1 MTTPQATTRHRS
13 ITAHVARSARGA
25 AIGAFFDLDR
35 TLLEGFSAYPY
46 LGERLVS
53 GDMTPREML
62 ANLGAM
68 LDYKLGR
75 SGFSGVVGKT
85 TRPLRGIAEKVLEEL
100 GEEVFRK
107 HLLGRIYPEA
117 KALVA
122 AHRARGHTIAIIS
135 SATRYQI
142 EPVARYL
149 GIEHV
154 LCTRLESKDGVLTGT
169 VIRPTCYGEGK
180 AIAARRLAEAQ
191 GLDLSASHFYTD
203 AAEDLPLL
211 EIVGH
216 PHVLNPDARLA
227 QVAHERGWPVQRFAP
242 RATGAREA
250 VGTALAYGSMIPLV
264 LGGQALGALTGNRRA
279 GMNLAIASWA
289 DFTSLAIGLRL
300 SVKGRQ
306 HLWSHRPA
314 VFAFNHQSQ
323 ADAVIVAKLLR
334 EDFTGVAKIEVS
346 RHPIVGPMF
355 KAMQVA
361 FVDRA
366 DSGKA
371 VEALKPAVD
380 ALRAGTSLAIAPEGT
395 RSQTERLGPFKK
407 GAFHLAMQAGVPIV
421 PIVIHNALESQP
433 KGSMLFRPA
442 TVRVE
447 VLPPVA
453 TDHWRPETVDR
464 HVAEVRGMFLEALGQ
479 QTSHEGPA
487 SGNAPRKK
495 RAGRK
500 RAAKSPGRQR
510 TRGGKTGGGRK

>member
-1 MTTPQATTRHRS
+1 
-13 ITAHVARSARGA
+13 
-25 AIGAFFDLDR
+25 
-35 TLLEGFSAYPY
+35 
-46 LGERLVS
+46 
-53 GDMTPREML
+53 
-62 ANLGAM
+62 
-68 LDYKLGR
+68 
-75 SGFSGVVGKT
+75 
-85 TRPLRGIAEKVLEEL
+85 
-100 GEEVFRK
+100 
-107 HLLGRIYPEA
+107 
-117 KALVA
+117 
-122 AHRARGHTIAIIS
+122 
-135 SATRYQI
+135 
-142 EPVARYL
+142 
-149 GIEHV
+149 
-154 LCTRLESKDGVLTGT
+154 
-169 VIRPTCYGEGK
+169 
-180 AIAARRLAEAQ
+180 
-191 GLDLSASHFYTD
+191 
-203 AAEDLPLL
+203 
-211 EIVGH
+211 
-216 PHVLNPDARLA
+216 
-227 QVAHERGWPVQRFAP
+227 
-242 RATGAREA
+242 
-250 VGTALAYGSMIPLV
+250 
-264 LGGQALGALTGNRRA
+264 
-279 GMNLAIASWA
+279 
-289 DFTSLAIGLRL
+289 
-300 SVKGRQ
+300 
-306 HLWSHRPA
+306 

-380 ALRAGTSLAIAPEGT
+380 ALRAGRSLAIAPEGT

-464 HVAEVRGMFLEALGQ
+464 HVADVRGMFLEALGQ

-500 RAAKSPGRQR
+500 RVAKSPGRQR
-510 TRGGKTGGGRK
+510 TRGGKTGGGKT